1 MDFLYRRKLESRKNV
16 PKVETAT
23 DTSAAPLSKKTKKK
37 IYLKALIPIMAAAI
51 GGLLV
56 GQILTV
62 TMHPFIV
69 EGESME
75 PTLDNKQIITSEVVS
90 DDTALERGEIVVVD
104 MSGIEGYSG
113 YFIKRIVG
121 VPGDTLQIR
130 KGLLFINDIVPEE
143 YQFESIK
150 IPGCLEDKL
159 TLGEDQYFVMGD
171 NRNNSTDSRMFG
183 AVSKEQII
191 NIVKEK

>member
-1 MDFLYRRKLESRKNV
+1 
-16 PKVETAT
+16 
-23 DTSAAPLSKKTKKK
+23 
-37 IYLKALIPIMAAAI
+37 MAAAI

-150 IPGCLEDKL
+150 IPGCLEDEL

-183 AVSKEQII
+183 TVSKEQIL